1 MEIYHVDLAPV
12 PDSRPAVLS
21 IGKFDGVHRGHQR
34 ILQTALEIKKP
45 DELYSVISF
54 SPHPLWALKGLPA
67 FREALTP
74 GSEKERWLAHYGV
87 DVLFETNF
95 TKEYAET
102 TPEQFVFEHLSQLQ
116 LSHIIVG
123 EEFNFGKDAVSDV
136 ELLRELVRPL
146 GIQVTAIP
154 VETEEGIADKI
165 SSTEIR
171 ALIRAGDIA
180 RAEALLGHPW
190 YVTGE
195 VLDGVMYGIEDY
207 SLPKSGRYET
217 ESGIVFV
224 TEAHKIK
231 SGLPDGRSSIRFIR
245 EI

>member
-12 PDSRPAVLS
+12 PDSRQAVLS

-34 ILQTALEIKKP
+34 ILQMALEIKKP

-54 SPHPLWALKGLPA
+54 SPHPLWALKGLPE

-74 GSEKERWLAHYGV
+74 GAEKERWLAYYGV
-87 DVLFETNF
+87 DVLYETNF

-102 TPEQFVFEHLSQLQ
+102 TPEQFVYEHLSQLN

-123 EEFNFGKDAVSDV
+123 EEFNFGKGAVSDV
-136 ELLRELVRPL
+136 ELLRGLVSPL

-154 VETEEGIADKI
+154 VETEEGILDKI

-171 ALIRAGDIA
+171 ALIRDGNFAK
-180 RAEALLGHPW
+180 AEKLLGHPF

-195 VLDGVMYGIEDY
+195 VRDGVMHGIEDY
-207 SLPKSGRYET
+207 CLPAPGRYET

-224 TEAHKIK
+224 TEEHKIT
-231 SGLPDGRSSIRFIR
+231 SGLPDGRGSIRFVK